1 MILKETPSIT
11 SKATSPKTD
20 RLWSSYHMLHSE
32 FSGSLEWVSLIQLAW
47 ISLIQCLLP
56 LYMRKILSFLAIT
69 TTFSRQTSPVLGF
82 IIHILMQ
89 SPFFQI
95 FILLNFCMLL
105 SDWLEWYI
113 FFIFKVWRLQRS
125 WVDSFWQL
133 FQRNWYGLEKQT

>member
-56 LYMRKILSFLAIT
+56 LYMWKILSFLAIT

-113 FFIFKVWRLQRS
+113 FLFLRS
-125 WVDSFWQL
+125 EDYREAELIVFDNCSK
-133 FQRNWYGLEKQT
+133 GIGMD